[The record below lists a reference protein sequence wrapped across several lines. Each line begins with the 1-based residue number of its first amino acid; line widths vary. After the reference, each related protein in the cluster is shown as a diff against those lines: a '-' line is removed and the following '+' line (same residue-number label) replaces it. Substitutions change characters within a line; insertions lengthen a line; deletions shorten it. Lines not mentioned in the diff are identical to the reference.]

1 MLSMYARSLSRAS
14 ARSARSPP
22 LLALAA
28 RTALR
33 SVPAVAAQRRL
44 LCDASGGPSS
54 GVVTALDILRS
65 VSGARYTMDDPLRAS
80 IGEGEPISAAIHR
93 MVDEKIGSFVVRDA
107 HDRVAGFLTPRD
119 CLRCIARHGDK
130 SRPGATPEGWNV
142 PVSSVMTPAKDLVYL
157 SPSDTLD
164 EVRSLMALSGRRH
177 IPVLAGS
184 TLLGILNP
192 KDIAKYIHLQR
203 NASTSAK
210 SDFVQTVMPR
220 KGVPIGTKLT
230 RGSGLAA
237 EAALQL
243 YSAVALLPHPA
254 KTESGGE
261 DAFLLG
267 PHMIGVADGV
277 GSWWEGGIDPA
288 AFARGLMFASRN
300 SCTKLKREEEL
311 DPAKVLLDAWH
322 KMQISRLIGSST
334 ACLVSLDPHKTELRA
349 ANIGDSGFLL
359 LRRQAGSS
367 SMVEPALGTL
377 DSAAGIG
384 AAGRK
389 LHIAFRSPQQLRAFN
404 TPYQLG
410 RAPDSGDAPDDRFET
425 PQDAS
430 LVRVP
435 VRPGDILVLATD
447 GLFDNVDEE
456 ALLDLIEGLLTE
468 GSGTGASPQ
477 QLADAI
483 AARAKELSLDKS
495 VDSPFAILAKDNDIL
510 WGGGRPDDITVLV
523 SHILDRADARA
534 PPTDWAA
541 VSGPG
546 EPPPELL
553 EAEALLAAERLA
565 AEARTASGLG
575 AEREEEEEV
584 ERLEEEARVGASR

>member
-1 MLSMYARSLSRAS
+1 LRRETRAPRS
-14 ARSARSPP
+14 
-22 LLALAA
+22 
-28 RTALR
+28 
-33 SVPAVAAQRRL
+33 
-44 LCDASGGPSS
+44 
-54 GVVTALDILRS
+54 
-65 VSGARYTMDDPLRAS
+65 
-80 IGEGEPISAAIHR
+80 
-93 MVDEKIGSFVVRDA
+93 
-107 HDRVAGFLTPRD
+107 
-119 CLRCIARHGDK
+119 
-130 SRPGATPEGWNV
+130 
-142 PVSSVMTPAKDLVYL
+142 
-157 SPSDTLD
+157 
-164 EVRSLMALSGRRH
+164 SGRR
-177 IPVLAGS
+177 
-184 TLLGILNP
+184 
-192 KDIAKYIHLQR
+192 
-203 NASTSAK
+203 
-210 SDFVQTVMPR
+210 
-220 KGVPIGTKLT
+220 
-230 RGSGLAA
+230 
-237 EAALQL
+237 
-243 YSAVALLPHPA
+243 
-254 KTESGGE
+254 
-261 DAFLLG
+261 
-267 PHMIGVADGV
+267 
-277 GSWWEGGIDPA
+277 GSWPVDVSTA
-288 AFARGLMFASRN
+288 AHAVLYHR
-300 SCTKLKREEEL
+300 CTKLKREEEL

>member
-28 RTALR
+28 RTAR

-93 MVDEKIGSFVVRDA
+93 MVR
-107 HDRVAGFLTPRD
+107 P
-119 CLRCIARHGDK
+119 HGDK

-230 RGSGLAA
+230 RGSGLAGRGGAAAGTFLEPSWNRPVGSGLAA

-267 PHMIGVADGV
+267 PHMIGVADSTGR
-277 GSWWEGGIDPA
+277 EGGIDPA
-288 AFARGLMFASRN
+288 AYARGLMFASRN
-300 SCTKLKREEEL
+300 SCASLQREEG
-311 DPAKVLLDAWH
+311 LLA
-322 KMQISRLIGSST
+322 SRRSST

-359 LRRQAGSS
+359 LRRQA
-367 SMVEPALGTL
+367 
-377 DSAAGIG
+377 
-384 AAGRK
+384 
-389 LHIAFRSPQQLRAFN
+389 
-404 TPYQLG
+404 
-410 RAPDSGDAPDDRFET
+410 PDSGDAPDDRFET
-425 PQDAS
+425 PQDSRLRGPGHDAS

-456 ALLDLIEGLLTE
+456 ALLDTIEDLIE

-575 AEREEEEEV
+575 AERGEEEEV

>member
-267 PHMIGVADGV
+267 PHMIGVA
-277 GSWWEGGIDPA
+277 
-288 AFARGLMFASRN
+288 N
-300 SCTKLKREEEL
+300 ST
-311 DPAKVLLDAWH
+311 
-322 KMQISRLIGSST
+322 
-334 ACLVSLDPHKTELRA
+334 
-349 ANIGDSGFLL
+349 
-359 LRRQAGSS
+359 
-367 SMVEPALGTL
+367 
-377 DSAAGIG
+377 
-384 AAGRK
+384 GR
-389 LHIAFRSPQQLRAFN
+389 FQ
-404 TPYQLG
+404 
-410 RAPDSGDAPDDRFET
+410 
-425 PQDAS
+425 
-430 LVRVP
+430 
-435 VRPGDILVLATD
+435 
-447 GLFDNVDEE
+447 
-456 ALLDLIEGLLTE
+456 E
-468 GSGTGASPQ
+468 GSKKAP
-477 QLADAI
+477 
-483 AARAKELSLDKS
+483 
-495 VDSPFAILAKDNDIL
+495 V
-510 WGGGRPDDITVLV
+510 GRT
-523 SHILDRADARA
+523 
-534 PPTDWAA
+534 
-541 VSGPG
+541 
-546 EPPPELL
+546 
-553 EAEALLAAERLA
+553 
-565 AEARTASGLG
+565 
-575 AEREEEEEV
+575 
-584 ERLEEEARVGASR
+584 

>member
-1 MLSMYARSLSRAS
+1 
-14 ARSARSPP
+14 
-22 LLALAA
+22 
-28 RTALR
+28 
-33 SVPAVAAQRRL
+33 
-44 LCDASGGPSS
+44 
-54 GVVTALDILRS
+54 
-65 VSGARYTMDDPLRAS
+65 
-80 IGEGEPISAAIHR
+80 
-93 MVDEKIGSFVVRDA
+93 
-107 HDRVAGFLTPRD
+107 
-119 CLRCIARHGDK
+119 
-130 SRPGATPEGWNV
+130 
-142 PVSSVMTPAKDLVYL
+142 
-157 SPSDTLD
+157 
-164 EVRSLMALSGRRH
+164 
-177 IPVLAGS
+177 
-184 TLLGILNP
+184 
-192 KDIAKYIHLQR
+192 
-203 NASTSAK
+203 
-210 SDFVQTVMPR
+210 
-220 KGVPIGTKLT
+220 
-230 RGSGLAA
+230 
-237 EAALQL
+237 
-243 YSAVALLPHPA
+243 
-254 KTESGGE
+254 
-261 DAFLLG
+261 
-267 PHMIGVADGV
+267 
-277 GSWWEGGIDPA
+277 
-288 AFARGLMFASRN
+288 
-300 SCTKLKREEEL
+300 
-311 DPAKVLLDAWH
+311 
-322 KMQISRLIGSST
+322 
-334 ACLVSLDPHKTELRA
+334 
-349 ANIGDSGFLL
+349 
-359 LRRQAGSS
+359 
-367 SMVEPALGTL
+367 MVEPALGTL

-410 RAPDSGDAPDDRFET
+410 RARGSRDAAEIPARGGQGTSADGARRAPRRTTFSEASRKLLGASPQAPDSGDAPDDRFET

-456 ALLDLIEGLLTE
+456 ALLDLIEG
-468 GSGTGASPQ
+468 SGTGASPQ

-483 AARAKELSLDKS
+483 AARAKELSLDES

-575 AEREEEEEV
+575 AERGEEEEEV

>member
-1 MLSMYARSLSRAS
+1 
-14 ARSARSPP
+14 
-22 LLALAA
+22 
-28 RTALR
+28 
-33 SVPAVAAQRRL
+33 
-44 LCDASGGPSS
+44 
-54 GVVTALDILRS
+54 
-65 VSGARYTMDDPLRAS
+65 
-80 IGEGEPISAAIHR
+80 
-93 MVDEKIGSFVVRDA
+93 
-107 HDRVAGFLTPRD
+107 
-119 CLRCIARHGDK
+119 
-130 SRPGATPEGWNV
+130 
-142 PVSSVMTPAKDLVYL
+142 MTPAKDLVYL

-322 KMQISRLIGSST
+322 KMQLSRLIGRPPMPPPSPPPPPRAST
-334 ACLVSLDPHKTELRA
+334 
-349 ANIGDSGFLL
+349 
-359 LRRQAGSS
+359 
-367 SMVEPALGTL
+367 
-377 DSAAGIG
+377 
-384 AAGRK
+384 
-389 LHIAFRSPQQLRAFN
+389 RAF
-404 TPYQLG
+404 
-410 RAPDSGDAPDDRFET
+410 
-425 PQDAS
+425 
-430 LVRVP
+430 
-435 VRPGDILVLATD
+435 
-447 GLFDNVDEE
+447 
-456 ALLDLIEGLLTE
+456 
-468 GSGTGASPQ
+468 GASPPRLLHRLPCLTRPAQ
-477 QLADAI
+477 DR
-483 AARAKELSLDKS
+483 AARGKHRRLGLPSAAPAGGVELDGRACPRHSRLRRRHRS
-495 VDSPFAILAKDNDIL
+495 RRPEAAHRLPVAAAAPRLQHAVPARQGARL
-510 WGGGRPDDITVLV
+510 W
-523 SHILDRADARA
+523 
-534 PPTDWAA
+534 
-541 VSGPG
+541 
-546 EPPPELL
+546 
-553 EAEALLAAERLA
+553 
-565 AEARTASGLG
+565 
-575 AEREEEEEV
+575 
-584 ERLEEEARVGASR
+584 

>member
-1 MLSMYARSLSRAS
+1 VST
-14 ARSARSPP
+14 
-22 LLALAA
+22 AA
-28 RTALR
+28 H
-33 SVPAVAAQRRL
+33 AV
-44 LCDASGGPSS
+44 LC
-54 GVVTALDILRS
+54 
-65 VSGARYTMDDPLRAS
+65 
-80 IGEGEPISAAIHR
+80 HR
-93 MVDEKIGSFVVRDA
+93 
-107 HDRVAGFLTPRD
+107 
-119 CLRCIARHGDK
+119 
-130 SRPGATPEGWNV
+130 
-142 PVSSVMTPAKDLVYL
+142 
-157 SPSDTLD
+157 
-164 EVRSLMALSGRRH
+164 
-177 IPVLAGS
+177 
-184 TLLGILNP
+184 
-192 KDIAKYIHLQR
+192 
-203 NASTSAK
+203 
-210 SDFVQTVMPR
+210 
-220 KGVPIGTKLT
+220 
-230 RGSGLAA
+230 
-237 EAALQL
+237 
-243 YSAVALLPHPA
+243 
-254 KTESGGE
+254 
-261 DAFLLG
+261 
-267 PHMIGVADGV
+267 
-277 GSWWEGGIDPA
+277 
-288 AFARGLMFASRN
+288 
-300 SCTKLKREEEL
+300 CTKLKREEEL

-322 KMQISRLIGSST
+322 KMKLSRLIGSST

-456 ALLDLIEGLLTE
+456 ALLDTIEDLIE

-575 AEREEEEEV
+575 AERGEEEEV